1 MYRCFHWRVWAAITL
16 VIICCGSLWFLL
28 RRSHIKSMYDRK
40 KHETNSFLSLIQFP
54 FNFKRRL
61 SKHAVEK
68 EKHKPKN
75 LFQSVFYDTLIMMMS
90 GSVVHLPSRWIERI
104 FVTLCMLFG
113 LVVVGLF
120 QVTFFVISSKKF
132 GNAIFYQHWFQG
144 ILTGFYSAEPYYKD
158 IDTLEE
164 LDEIGLPI
172 GTTSGSLGNIFKLHY
187 GSTVIQSLA
196 SKFTVS
202 NYSVVPSTIERTA
215 WARDICSVERLNDVK
230 VIIAVKYKKLL
241 NNF

>member
-1 MYRCFHWRVWAAITL
+1 MYVRE
-16 VIICCGSLWFLL
+16 
-28 RRSHIKSMYDRK
+28 
-40 KHETNSFLSLIQFP
+40 KHKAKIVFSLIQFP

-120 QVTFFVISSKKF
+120 QVTFFIVSSLKMQFSTKKC
-132 GNAIFYQHWFQG
+132 WFQG

-230 VIIAVKYKKLL
+230 VIIAVK
-241 NNF
+241 